1 MPLYKYAAKDFALNR
16 TTGEIQ
22 AVSEKEAR
30 SMLKQQDLFV
40 LEIKEIKSKKEK
52 GGSGLNMEIEIFESK
67 VKHDELTL
75 FSRQFATLID
85 SGVPI
90 SRSLHILS
98 MNTENKT
105 LKKVLTTVTEDI
117 EQGQSL
123 SVALSK
129 HKKIF
134 PSLYIDMVA
143 AAEIGGALP
152 EVLDRLA
159 TYMEKDKS
167 VRGKVKSAFT
177 YPTIVM
183 LVAIIAVIVILSVV
197 IPKFIPLFEDL
208 GAELPLPTRMLIGA
222 STFLQSYWYVALI
235 AVGLFGLGV
244 FLYSK
249 TKVGRKHID
258 WLKLHIPIIGVVVRK
273 SSIAR
278 FARTLETLQRSGVPL
293 MESLE
298 IVGKTSGNVH
308 IEKALQYA
316 LDSLGEGQGISKPL
330 AITNIFPPLVT
341 QMMEIG
347 EETGEL
353 EKMLSKIADFYEEEV
368 DVAVKN
374 LTSMIEPVITVFLGV
389 VVGFIAI
396 AVIMPMYEMMGE
408 MQNQM

>member
-316 LDSLGEGQGISKPL
+316 LESLGEGQGISKPL